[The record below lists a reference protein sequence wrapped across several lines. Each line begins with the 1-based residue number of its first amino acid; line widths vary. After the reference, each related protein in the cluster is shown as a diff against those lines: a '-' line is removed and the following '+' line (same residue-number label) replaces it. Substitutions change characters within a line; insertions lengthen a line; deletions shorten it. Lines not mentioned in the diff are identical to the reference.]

1 MNHFQNIRNCG
12 SVHNT
17 VNAKKIKKL
26 IKTKKNEICS
36 KSKNIFH
43 ETIAYIFHTSVYF
56 LFHDQDILPEA
67 ATRGVLWKKGV
78 LRNFTKFTG
87 KHLFHSLFFNKVV
100 GLRSVTMLKKRLWYS
115 CFPVNIAKFLRIP
128 FLHNTSGRL
137 TYCWISFSTA
147 KLFNPLSAN
156 L

>member
-17 VNAKKIKKL
+17 VNAKKMKKL
-26 IKTKKNEICS
+26 RKTKKKMTFALNHKTYSMNHSLHIS
-36 KSKNIFH
+36 H
-43 ETIAYIFHTSVYF
+43 YF

-137 TYCWISFSTA
+137 TYCWISFSTV